1 MPYLPP
7 LPLHLDAD
15 AVLRGQGADPAVL
28 RARRPAL
35 VNLAQQ
41 ALDEALPLVEPRALV
56 REFDVEGAR
65 HERLLLHGVAPSGD
79 RLEIAGKLIARHL
92 GRARKLYVLLC
103 TLGGSLEQYAEEMM
117 SESPVYALA
126 IDGVGSAAVEA
137 LANAACR
144 YLEDQAAAL
153 GWKCSIPLSP
163 GMIDWPV
170 DEGQPQIFRLLETD
184 DAADGPLPAR
194 LTASYMIAP
203 RKSLTMVVG
212 AGPDIEMAGRTC
224 DFCNLRDVC
233 RYQDHYQ

>member
-1 MPYLPP
+1 MPLLPTF
-7 LPLHLDAD
+7 PLHLDAD
-15 AVLRGQGADPAVL
+15 AVLRGQGADPAIL

-41 ALDEALPLVEPRALV
+41 ALDEALPLVEQSAIV
-56 REFDVEGAR
+56 HEFDVEGVR
-65 HERLLLHGVAPSGD
+65 HERLLLAGGQSL
-79 RLEIAGKLIARHL
+79 RGKLIAQHL
-92 GRARKLYVLLC
+92 GQARKLYVLLC
-103 TLGGSLEQYAEEMM
+103 TLGGSLEQFAEEMM

-144 YLEDQAAAL
+144 HLEDQAAAL
-153 GWKCSIPLSP
+153 GWKSSIPLSP

-170 DEGQPQIFRLLETD
+170 DEGQPQIFKLLE
-184 DAADGPLPAR
+184 AAQTPGEPDLPAR
-194 LTASYMIAP
+194 LSSSYMMMP

-212 AGPDIEMAGRTC
+212 AGPQIEMTGRTC

-233 RYQDHYQ
+233 RYQDHYN